1 MVKKTF
7 LKLKRFFNECKRVLR
22 VTKKPDWEE
31 FKMLVKVTGAG
42 LLIIGAIGFLIF
54 LIDKILTSMF

>member
-1 MVKKTF
+1 MNTF
-7 LKLKRFFNECKRVLR
+7 TKLKRFFKECVRVLR

-31 FKMLVKVTGAG
+31 FKLLVKITGAG

-54 LIDKILTSMF
+54 MIDKLLTAMF